1 MFTAYN
7 PRAASAYQRI
17 NVETSM
23 HTLDQ
28 YQIVCLLFDGLLASI
43 GAARG
48 ALARKDV
55 SAKCAAVSKALRI
68 LQEGL
73 TTGLDT
79 VDGGEL
85 ATNLGALYDYC
96 ANQLIQ
102 ANMHNDDA
110 AFQEV
115 QRLIETVAQAWKS
128 MKQTPAAPA
137 SPAAPVATTKV
148 ASQRAGGYGHLSLVG
163 A

>member
-17 NVETSM
+17 NVETSV
-23 HTLDQ
+23 HTMDQ
-28 YQIVCLLFDGLLASI
+28 YQIVCLLFDGLMESI
-43 GAARG
+43 GVARG
-48 ALARKDV
+48 ALARKDIA
-55 SAKCAAVSKALRI
+55 AKCAAVSKALRI

-85 ATNLGALYDYC
+85 AANLGALYDYC
-96 ANQLIQ
+96 ASQLIQ
-102 ANMHNDDA
+102 ANVRNDDA
-110 AFQEV
+110 IFQEV
-115 QRLIETVAQAWKS
+115 QRLIEPVAQAWKT
-128 MKQTPAAPA
+128 MKQTPTAPA
-137 SPAAPVATTKV
+137 SPATPVATTKV
-148 ASQRAGGYGHLSLVG
+148 ASQRAGGYAHLSLVG